1 MSYIEKTLTDNEKI
15 IAFRRSHWILLVWP
29 IVLFTFFISISLFLL
44 YLFRNLP
51 ADFVIPYEGIKIA
64 IFIIIALFLIFI
76 VTTIF
81 TYLIKYISTE
91 YVITNKRIIFKTGFI
106 WTNTDELRNSQLENI
121 QIKQS
126 IMGRILLYGDLEFRG
141 TGGSPVI
148 FKTISNPIAFKK
160 EIENHLYN

>member
-15 IAFRRSHWILLVWP
+15 IAFRRSHWVSLLWPFIL
-29 IVLFTFFISISLFLL
+29 FIFLISVSLFLF

-51 ADFVIPYEGIKIA
+51 VDLLIAYERMI
-64 IFIIIALFLIFI
+64 IFIIVASFFIFI

-81 TYLIKYISTE
+81 AYLIKYISTE
-91 YVITNKRIIFKTGFI
+91 YVITNRRIIFKTGFI

-126 IMGRILLYGDLEFRG
+126 IIGRVFFYGDLEFRG

-148 FKTISNPIAFKK
+148 FKTVSNPISFKK
-160 EIENHLYN
+160 EIENHIYK

>member
-15 IAFRRSHWILLVWP
+15 IAFRRSHWISLLWP
-29 IVLFTFFISISLFLL
+29 FVLFTFLIFASLFVL
-44 YLFRNLP
+44 YLFKNLP
-51 ADFVIPYEGIKIA
+51 TDLLIVYERMI
-64 IFIIIALFLIFI
+64 IFIIIASFFIFI
-76 VTTIF
+76 VTIIF
-81 TYLIKYISTE
+81 THLIKYISTE

-126 IMGRILLYGDLEFRG
+126 IIGRLLFYGDLEFRG

-148 FKTISNPIAFKK
+148 FKTVSNPIAFKK
-160 EIENHLYN
+160 EIENHIYK